1 MAQQYLKYPL
11 DLGSNS
17 NEYKHYIQFKTLAE
31 RVTSSTPAIGRVC
44 MLYLPPDAVKTSYAQ
59 SYADADLGQAGGAI
73 NRAKNVEKL
82 AMAVQGG
89 TAENILSAVSSVGGG
104 NLPSLIK
111 ATVGAAVTE
120 TAGAVSA
127 GATAALT
134 NRIGAVINNHKALIY
149 QGPGGFRTFTY
160 NFTMIPESEQEA
172 DEIKEIVEF
181 FKISMHPDTG
191 NFGYTG
197 GGPNEQFGF
206 QGSQTTNSSMLF
218 SYPDE
223 FQISMHSNGS
233 VNEKLFKIDKCFL
246 ESFSV
251 DYSTQGST
259 AFFDSGDPVTTTISM
274 QFKETTIMTRRKIRE
289 GY

>member
-1 MAQQYLKYPL
+1 MAKYLKYPL

-17 NEYKHYIQFKTLAE
+17 TEYKHYIQFTTLAE
-31 RVTSSTPAIGRVC
+31 RITSSTPAIDKVC

-73 NRAKNVEKL
+73 RRAQNIEKL
-82 AMAVQGG
+82 AMATQGG
-89 TAENILSAVSSVGGG
+89 NTESILSAVGEVGGK
-104 NLPSLIK
+104 NLSSLIK
-111 ATVGAAVTE
+111 AAVG
-120 TAGAVSA
+120 GAVREA
-127 GATAALT
+127 AGTVNPGATAAIT

-160 NFTMIPESEQEA
+160 NFTMIPESQDEA
-172 DEIKEIVEF
+172 DEIQDIVEF

-191 NFGYTG
+191 SFGYTG
-197 GGPNEQFGF
+197 DGPDEEFGF
-206 QGSQTTNSSMLF
+206 QGNQGINSSMLF

-223 FQISMHSNGS
+223 FKISMHSNGTEN
-233 VNEKLFKIDKCFL
+233 VKLFKIDKCFL

-251 DYSTQGST
+251 DHSTQGAA

-274 QFKETTIMTRRKIRE
+274 QFKETAIMTRRKIRE

>member
-17 NEYKHYIQFKTLAE
+17 NEYKHYIKFTTLAE
-31 RVTSSTPAIGRVC
+31 RLTSSTPAIGKVC

-73 NRAKNVEKL
+73 SRVKNMEKV

-89 TAENILSAVSSVGGG
+89 NAENILATVSSVGSG

-111 ATVGAAVTE
+111 AAVGATVTE
-120 TAGAVSA
+120 VAGSVSP
-127 GATAALT
+127 GATAAIT
-134 NRIGAVINNHKALIY
+134 NSVGAVINNHKALIY

-160 NFTMIPESEQEA
+160 NFTMIPESQDEA
-172 DEIKEIVEF
+172 DEIQDIVEF

-191 NFGYTG
+191 SFGYTG
-197 GGPNEQFGF
+197 DGPDEEFGF
-206 QGSQTTNSSMLF
+206 QGNQGINSSMLF

-223 FQISMHSNGS
+223 FKISMHSNGTEN
-233 VNEKLFKIDKCFL
+233 VKLFKIDKCFL

-251 DYSTQGST
+251 DHSTQGST

-274 QFKETTIMTRRKIRE
+274 QFKETAIMTRRKIRE